1 MAGLSFWASELKDAR
16 KTVAAFLK
24 GLLAQ
29 GVFDAIYVPLRT
41 PQGDSVVPALVHDPD
56 LLEQADPLAPV
67 MLING
72 ARAVAALTVSATA
85 GRIAA
90 VLRPCEIRA
99 LIELCKLRQASL
111 DRLTIIGLDCAG
123 TYEVT
128 DYIRLS
134 AGGADAATPLV
145 VEAAEGAIHQ
155 HNNHTLRPACQMC
168 DYPVPLNAQI
178 TIGFIGVD
186 GLMIEMDEATAGKLG
201 LRNVAPHPSL
211 DASGDLTLRALP
223 DGERGQGA
231 SCTWPVIPP
240 GDLMFRQD
248 IVQRLVSERT
258 AQREEAMTALTAR
271 LASPAALGSYFAA
284 CQRCHNCMV
293 ACPICYCKECL
304 FRTAALDHEP
314 ERYLRLAERKGATR
328 LPADT
333 VLFHLT
339 RLNHMSTSCV
349 GCGLCESACPSDIP
363 LTVLFR
369 SVAART
375 QALFDYVP
383 GRRLDEDVPLMTFR
397 EAELEGV

>member
-1 MAGLSFWASELKDAR
+1 MRD
-16 KTVAAFLK
+16 V
-24 GLLAQ
+24 
-29 GVFDAIYVPLRT
+29 VDAIYVPLRT
-41 PQGDSVVPALVHDPD
+41 PQGDSVAPALVQEAD
-56 LLEQADPLAPV
+56 LLEHADPLAPV

-85 GRIAA
+85 SRIAA

-111 DRLTIIGLDCAG
+111 DGLTIIGLDCAG

-128 DYIRLS
+128 DFLRLS

-155 HNNHTLRPACQMC
+155 QNHQTLRPACQMC
-168 DYPVPLNAQI
+168 DYPVPLNAQM
-178 TIGFIGVD
+178 TIGYIGVD
-186 GLMIEMDEATAGKLG
+186 GLMIEMEEATAVRLEI
-201 LRNVAPHPSL
+201 A
-211 DASGDLTLRALP
+211 
-223 DGERGQGA
+223 
-231 SCTWPVIPP
+231 WPVIPA

-258 AQREEAMTALTAR
+258 VQRQQAMAALTQC
-271 LASPAALGSYFAA
+271 LAGPEALAGYFAA

-304 FRTAALDHEP
+304 FRTNALDHEP
-314 ERYLRLAERKGATR
+314 ASYLRWAERKGATR

-375 QALFDYVP
+375 QALFDYTP
-383 GRRLDEDVPLMTFR
+383 GRRLDEDLPLTTFR
-397 EAELEGV
+397 ESELEGL

>member
-1 MAGLSFWASELKDAR
+1 MASVSFWASELKDAR
-16 KTVAAFLK
+16 TTVAAFLK
-24 GLLAQ
+24 ELLARA
-29 GVFDAIYVPLRT
+29 VVEAVYVPLRT
-41 PQGDSVVPALVHDPD
+41 PQGGSVVPALVHEPD

-111 DRLTIIGLDCAG
+111 DGLTIIGLDCAG
-123 TYEVT
+123 TYAVA
-128 DYIRLS
+128 DYMRLS
-134 AGGADAATPLV
+134 YGGVDATTPLL
-145 VEAAEGAIHQ
+145 VEAAEGAVHQ
-155 HNNHTLRPACQMC
+155 HNHRTLRPACQMC

-186 GLMIEMDEATAGKLG
+186 GLMIEMDEATAAKLEI
-201 LRNVAPHPSL
+201 RWPIIPS
-211 DASGDLTLRALP
+211 
-223 DGERGQGA
+223 
-231 SCTWPVIPP
+231 

-258 AQREEAMTALTAR
+258 AQREEAMAALTLR
-271 LASPAALGSYFAA
+271 LASPAALASYFAA

-304 FRTAALDHEP
+304 FRTTAFEHEP
-314 ERYLRLAERKGATR
+314 ERYLRWAERKGAAR

-369 SVAART
+369 SVAERT

-383 GRRLDEDVPLMTFR
+383 GRRLDEEIPLMTFR
-397 EAELEGV
+397 EAELEAV